1 MLNII
6 HFSYQPNVAST
17 NRLIAYLNNI
27 PETVPVNLYFLMPS
41 PDKNEIDGLPAN
53 INVIYCWKKFKPLLR
68 IFSPIAYHISLIYIR
83 SQLKRGDVVYCYN
96 IPHYINNLFKKGVRY
111 YGERT
116 ESPEVTSSSS
126 RLIPFTIEKHIK
138 LCRKLDGIFVISTTL
153 RDYYISHGIE
163 KGKIHIINMIVDP
176 SRFNNVKKLEPSH
189 RYIAYC
195 GNVSNTKDGLDC
207 LIKSFALVNKEFP
220 NLHLYIIGKGNIKDE
235 NENINLIKALG
246 ISEKVVLTG
255 LVESERVP
263 QLLKDAEICVLAR
276 PNSLQSLCGFPT
288 KLGEY
293 LLSENPVIIT
303 NVGDIPL
310 FLEDMSS
317 ALIATPG
324 DVAEFASKIIWT
336 LKHPS
341 EAQLIGKKGY
351 EVAMT
356 NFNASVEVEKMLK
369 IMCI

>member
-1 MLNII
+1 M
-6 HFSYQPNVAST
+6 
-17 NRLIAYLNNI
+17 
-27 PETVPVNLYFLMPS
+27 
-41 PDKNEIDGLPAN
+41 
-53 INVIYCWKKFKPLLR
+53 
-68 IFSPIAYHISLIYIR
+68 
-83 SQLKRGDVVYCYN
+83 
-96 IPHYINNLFKKGVRY
+96 
-111 YGERT
+111 
-116 ESPEVTSSSS
+116 
-126 RLIPFTIEKHIK
+126 
-138 LCRKLDGIFVISTTL
+138 
-153 RDYYISHGIE
+153 
-163 KGKIHIINMIVDP
+163 
-176 SRFNNVKKLEPSH
+176 
-189 RYIAYC
+189 
-195 GNVSNTKDGLDC
+195 
-207 LIKSFALVNKEFP
+207 
-220 NLHLYIIGKGNIKDE
+220 
-235 NENINLIKALG
+235 G